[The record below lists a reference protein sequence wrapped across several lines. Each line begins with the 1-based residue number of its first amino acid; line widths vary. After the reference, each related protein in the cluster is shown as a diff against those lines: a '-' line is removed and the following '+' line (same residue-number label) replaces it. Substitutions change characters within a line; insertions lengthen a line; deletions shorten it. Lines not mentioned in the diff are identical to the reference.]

1 MLIKRGRADKFIRRW
16 RKSPRNRKDC
26 SERPFRLTSLNH
38 SRATS
43 QQGPRSVK
51 SLTPPGVSSATT
63 LAGSEEEFFSA
74 RTYSGW
80 VRGSMRAVAS
90 RRDAATLFGSSIS
103 EPTDEL
109 IHVVRSAFSPRLTS
123 RYISVFSDGNR
134 YVVDAI
140 CARYGVVPESVVTS
154 TGVTGALSAIVKALI
169 APGDQVL
176 VERPGFDLLALIA
189 QDAGANVEYVDR
201 LPPHFKFDLD
211 KIRQR
216 ISATTRLMIIT
227 NLHNPTGSLL
237 EPNEIRAIAAE
248 LARVNALLVVDEVY
262 ADFARTEL
270 AAPAATYGDN
280 IISTNSV
287 TKVFGLHALKCGWLI
302 ASPTLVERLQDDST
316 ERYSGISK
324 LSHAVAA
331 HVLESADRF
340 DAHWKTILEASRP
353 VLQHH
358 VGVMKAD
365 GLLEGPIPRYGC
377 MYFPQV
383 LGVSDTLDLAKWL
396 WQRHGILV
404 APGEYFGSAGSIRIG
419 FGGPAT
425 ELDNGLSRLHRAL
438 KAWRLR

>member
-1 MLIKRGRADKFIRRW
+1 
-16 RKSPRNRKDC
+16 
-26 SERPFRLTSLNH
+26 
-38 SRATS
+38 
-43 QQGPRSVK
+43 VK
-51 SLTPPGVSSATT
+51 SLTPPGASPATT
-63 LAGSEEEFFSA
+63 LVAPEEEFFSA

-80 VRGSMRAVAS
+80 VRGSLRAVAS
-90 RRDAATLFGSSIS
+90 RRDAAILFGSSIS

-140 CARYGVVPESVVTS
+140 CARYGVKPESVVTT
-154 TGVTGALSAIVKALI
+154 TGVTGALSMIVKSLV

-201 LPPHFKFDLD
+201 LAPKFKFDLD

-216 ISATTRLMIIT
+216 ISGTTRLMIIT
-227 NLHNPTGSLL
+227 NLHNPTGSAL
-237 EPNEIRAIAAE
+237 EPGEIRAIGAE

-262 ADFARTEL
+262 ADFARAEL
-270 AAPAATYGDN
+270 GAPAATYAEN

-302 ASPTLVERLQDDST
+302 ASPALVGRLQDDST

-340 DAHWKTILEASRP
+340 DARWKAILEASRP
-353 VLQHH
+353 VLQHYAEA
-358 VGVMKAD
+358 MNAD
-365 GLLEGPIPRYGC
+365 ELLEGSVPQYGC
-377 MYFPQV
+377 MYFPRV
-383 LGVSDTLDLAKWL
+383 PAVRDTLELAKWL
-396 WQRHGILV
+396 WHRHGILV
-404 APGEYFGSAGSIRIG
+404 APGEYFGTAGSIRIG
-419 FGGPAT
+419 FGSSAT
-425 ELDNGLSRLHRAL
+425 ELDNGLSRQHRAL
-438 KAWRLR
+438 KAWRSR

>member
-1 MLIKRGRADKFIRRW
+1 M
-16 RKSPRNRKDC
+16 
-26 SERPFRLTSLNH
+26 
-38 SRATS
+38 
-43 QQGPRSVK
+43 K
-51 SLTPPGVSSATT
+51 SLTPPGTSPDTA
-63 LAGSEEEFFSA
+63 LAPDEEFFSA

-80 VRGSMRAVAS
+80 VRGSLRAVAS

-140 CARYGVVPESVVTS
+140 CARYGVKPENVVTS
-154 TGVTGALSAIVKALI
+154 TGVTGALSMIVKAFV

-189 QDAGANVEYVDR
+189 QDAGANVEYMER
-201 LPPHFKFDLD
+201 LPRRFGFDLD
-211 KIRQR
+211 ELRRR
-216 ISATTRLMIIT
+216 ISPTTRLMIIT
-227 NLHNPTGSLL
+227 NLHNPTGSVLD
-237 EPNEIRAIAAE
+237 PGEIRAIGAE

-262 ADFARTEL
+262 ADFARAEL
-270 AAPAATYGDN
+270 AAPAATCGAN
-280 IISTNSV
+280 IISANSV

-302 ASPTLVERLQDDST
+302 AAPELLGRLQDDST

-340 DAHWKTILEASRP
+340 DAHWKAILQASRP
-353 VLQHH
+353 VLQHYA
-358 VGVMKAD
+358 KAMIEEELLD
-365 GLLEGPIPRYGC
+365 GDVPHYGC
-377 MYFPQV
+377 MYFPRV
-383 LGVSDTLDLAKWL
+383 VGVRDTVDLARWL
-396 WQRHGILV
+396 WNRHGILV

-419 FGGPAT
+419 FGGAVA
-425 ELDNGLSRLHRAL
+425 ELDNGLARLHRAL
-438 KAWRLR
+438 KDWRSRS

>member
-1 MLIKRGRADKFIRRW
+1 
-16 RKSPRNRKDC
+16 
-26 SERPFRLTSLNH
+26 
-38 SRATS
+38 
-43 QQGPRSVK
+43 
-51 SLTPPGVSSATT
+51 
-63 LAGSEEEFFSA
+63 
-74 RTYSGW
+74 
-80 VRGSMRAVAS
+80 MRAAAS
-90 RRDAATLFGSSIS
+90 RRDAAILFGSSIS

-140 CARYGVVPESVVTS
+140 CARYGVKPESVVTS
-154 TGVTGALSAIVKALI
+154 TGVTGALSMIVKALV

-189 QDAGANVEYVDR
+189 QDAGANVEYVER
-201 LPPHFKFDLD
+201 QPPQFKFDLD

-237 EPNEIRAIAAE
+237 EPEEIRAIGAE
-248 LARVNALLVVDEVY
+248 LARVNAVLVVDEVF
-262 ADFARTEL
+262 ADFARAEL
-270 AAPAATYGDN
+270 AAPAATYAEN
-280 IISTNSV
+280 IISANSV

-302 ASPTLVERLQDDST
+302 AAPALVGRLQDDST

-324 LSHAVAA
+324 LAHAVAA

-340 DAHWKTILEASRP
+340 DARWKAILEASRP
-353 VLQHH
+353 VLQHYAQT
-358 VGVMKAD
+358 MKAD
-365 GLLEGPIPRYGC
+365 ELLEGAVPEYGC
-377 MYFPQV
+377 MYFPGV
-383 LGVSDTLDLAKWL
+383 LGVRDTLELAKWL
-396 WQRHGILV
+396 WHRHGILV

-419 FGGPAT
+419 FGNSAT

-438 KAWRLR
+438 KAWRSR

>member
-1 MLIKRGRADKFIRRW
+1 
-16 RKSPRNRKDC
+16 
-26 SERPFRLTSLNH
+26 
-38 SRATS
+38 
-43 QQGPRSVK
+43 
-51 SLTPPGVSSATT
+51 
-63 LAGSEEEFFSA
+63 
-74 RTYSGW
+74 
-80 VRGSMRAVAS
+80 MRAAAS
-90 RRDAATLFGSSIS
+90 RRDASILFGSSIS

-140 CARYGVVPESVVTS
+140 CARYGVKPESVVTS
-154 TGVTGALSAIVKALI
+154 TGVTGALSMIVKALV

-189 QDAGANVEYVDR
+189 QDAGANVEYVER
-201 LPPHFKFDLD
+201 QPPQFKFDLD

-237 EPNEIRAIAAE
+237 EPEEIRAIGAE
-248 LARVNALLVVDEVY
+248 LARVNAVLVVDEVF
-262 ADFARTEL
+262 ADFARAEL
-270 AAPAATYGDN
+270 AAPAATYGEN
-280 IISTNSV
+280 IISANSV

-302 ASPTLVERLQDDST
+302 AAPALVGRLQDDST

-340 DAHWKTILEASRP
+340 DARWKAILEASRP
-353 VLQHH
+353 VLQHYAQI
-358 VGVMKAD
+358 MKTD
-365 GLLEGPIPRYGC
+365 ELLEGAIPDYGC
-377 MYFPQV
+377 MYFPRV
-383 LGVSDTLDLAKWL
+383 LGVRDTLELARWL
-396 WQRHGILV
+396 WHRHGILV

-419 FGGPAT
+419 FGNSAT
-425 ELDNGLSRLHRAL
+425 ELENGLSRLHRAL
-438 KAWRLR
+438 KAWRSR